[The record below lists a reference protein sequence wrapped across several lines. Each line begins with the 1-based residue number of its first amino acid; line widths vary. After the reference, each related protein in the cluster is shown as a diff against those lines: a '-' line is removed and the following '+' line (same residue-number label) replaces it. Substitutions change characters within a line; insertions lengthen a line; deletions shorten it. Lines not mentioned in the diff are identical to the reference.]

1 MKLSII
7 GLGKLGAPMAAVMVH
22 KGHTVTGVDVNPAYV
37 AAIQEGRAPVN
48 EPNLAAMIQ
57 ANRERLSA
65 TEDCQA
71 AVLATEVT
79 FIMVPTPSEPGGGFS
94 MKYVLSAA
102 EQIGAALRTK
112 AGWHL
117 VVLSSTVMPGCTGGE
132 LLPALEA
139 HSGKKCGRDFGL
151 CYNPEFIAL
160 GSVIKDML
168 NPDMIL
174 IGESDARSG
183 ELLEKLYKGVCD
195 SNPRIQRMN
204 YVNAELTK
212 LSVNTFVTTKISYAN
227 MLAQVCERLPGAD
240 ADVVCSAIGSDSRI
254 GQKYLKG
261 ALGYG
266 GPCFP
271 RDNVA
276 FSALARA
283 TGAPALLAEATDQL
297 NRRQIPRLAEI
308 VRTRLPKDGTVG
320 VLGLSYKPDT
330 EVIEESQGL
339 ELAKFLASTGLRV
352 VVYDPAAMENAKR
365 AIGSAVTYA
374 ASAADCARQADV
386 LVITTAWPEFKKL
399 TPADLKPGDRR
410 PAIVDCWRVLPAN
423 QFADLS
429 EYLRLGYGGA
439 ENASEINSGAQMFS
453 VGTD

>member
-1 MKLSII
+1 MKISIF
-7 GLGKLGAPMAAVMVH
+7 GLGKLGSPMAAVMVH

-37 AAIQEGRAPVN
+37 AAIQEGRPPVN
-48 EPNLAAMIQ
+48 EPGLAAMIT
-57 ANRERLSA
+57 ANRERLTA
-65 TEDCQA
+65 TTDSVA
-71 AVLATEVT
+71 AVLATDAT
-79 FIMVPTPSEPGGGFS
+79 FIMVPTPSEADGGFS
-94 MKYVLSAA
+94 MKWVLSAA
-102 EQIGAALRTK
+102 EQIGAALKTK

-117 VVLSSTVMPGCTGGE
+117 VVLSSTVMPGSTGGT

-139 HSGKKCGRDFGL
+139 HSGKKCGVDFGL

-160 GSVIKDML
+160 GSVIRDML

-174 IGESDARSG
+174 IGESDSRSG
-183 ELLEKLYKGVCD
+183 ELLEELYKGVCD

-240 ADVVCSAIGSDSRI
+240 ADVVTSAIGCDSRI
-254 GQKYLKG
+254 GSKYLKG

-297 NRRQIPRLAEI
+297 NRRQVPRLAEI
-308 VRTRLPKDGTVG
+308 VRSRLPNSGTVG
-320 VLGLSYKPDT
+320 ILGLSYKPHT

-339 ELAKFLASTGLRV
+339 ELAKYLSSAGLRV
-352 VVYDPAAMENAKR
+352 VVYDPAAIENAR
-365 AIGSAVTYA
+365 RELGDAITYAGSAA
-374 ASAADCARQADV
+374 ACAKQADV
-386 LVITTAWPEFKKL
+386 LVITTAWPEFKNL

-410 PAIVDCWRVLPAN
+410 PVIVDCWRVLPA
-423 QFADLS
+423 DLFTGMS
-429 EYLRLGYGGA
+429 EY
-439 ENASEINSGAQMFS
+439 
-453 VGTD
+453 